1 MAVTPFNSRLGYSS
15 GLTGYIVIDE
25 LGGISATNASFN
37 RAIFINGITAP
48 NVVYSINGA
57 TGAVTLGG
65 IGGICTGTE
74 NTFTARQNFAA
85 GISASGATFTGNIS
99 APNVPTTTSTNTF
112 TPVQLFG
119 AGLSA
124 AGATFTGPVVIGG
137 TFSFGRIMDTTG
149 NNRVI
154 QNSFKIVS
162 KTGLTAEIFRFD
174 KTLYNIV
181 DIISTANVIDTN
193 TSQGSWPSEF
203 GPQPEQIYTPGFFIG
218 RKDLIVQDG
227 TYTDSQTYVTAL
239 VFSSSP
245 TTFVWSVTANVTGN
259 DCIVYIAPM
268 TRQTTIF
275 TGHYTLTP
283 LGLTG

>member
-1 MAVTPFNSRLGYSS
+1 MAVTPFNSRLGYTT
-15 GLTGYIVIDE
+15 GLTAYVVIDE
-25 LGGISATNASFN
+25 TGGISAANASFN
-37 RAIFINGITAP
+37 KAIFINGITAP

-57 TGAVTLGG
+57 TGAVNLGG

-99 APNVPTTTSTNTF
+99 APNVPVTTSTNTF
-112 TPVQLFG
+112 TAIQLFG
-119 AGLSA
+119 VGLSA
-124 AGATFTGPVVIGG
+124 AGATFTGSVTVGG
-137 TFSFGRIMDTTG
+137 TFNFGRIMDTTA

-162 KTGLTAEIFRFD
+162 KTGLTAEVFRFD
-174 KTLYNIV
+174 KRYYNIV
-181 DIISTANVIDTN
+181 DIVSTANVIDTN
-193 TSQGSWPSEF
+193 TSQGTWPSEF
-203 GPQPEQIYTPGFFIG
+203 GPDPVTEYTPGFFIG

-227 TYTDSQTYVTAL
+227 TYTDSQTYVTGL

-245 TTFVWSVTANVTGN
+245 TTFVWNINANINNN

-275 TGHYTLTP
+275 TGHYTLVP

>member
-1 MAVTPFNSRLGYSS
+1 MAVTPFNSRLGYST
-15 GLTGYIVIDE
+15 GLTGFVVINE
-25 LGGISATNASFN
+25 TGGISATNASFDK
-37 RAIFINGITAP
+37 AIFINGITAP

-57 TGAVTLGG
+57 TGAVNLGG

-74 NTFTARQNFAA
+74 NTFTARQNFTA

-99 APNVPTTTSTNTF
+99 APNVPVTTSTNTF
-112 TPVQLFG
+112 TVIQLFG

-124 AGATFTGPVVIGG
+124 AEATFTGSVIVGG
-137 TFSFGRIMDTTG
+137 TFNFGRIMDTTA

-162 KTGLTAEIFRFD
+162 KTGLTAEVFRFD
-174 KTLYNIV
+174 KRYYNIV
-181 DIISTANVIDTN
+181 DMVSTANVIDTN
-193 TSQGSWPSEF
+193 TSQGTWPSEF
-203 GPQPEQIYTPGFFIG
+203 GPNPATEYTPGFFIG

-227 TYTDSQTYVTAL
+227 TYTDSQTYVTGL

-245 TTFVWSVTANVTGN
+245 TTFVWNINANINNN

-275 TGHYTLTP
+275 TGHYTLVP